1 MLPRLVERR
10 RSVVPQRRA
19 VGRVLRSVED
29 DGAAEQA
36 TRLERVAVGARH
48 ARARVRAARRASRVA
63 TAATDRSVFGQTAV
77 RYYLYWVYFKFSYY
91 IKSIRCVV
99 KF

>member
-1 MLPRLVERR
+1 M
-10 RSVVPQRRA
+10 
-19 VGRVLRSVED
+19 
-29 DGAAEQA
+29 
-36 TRLERVAVGARH
+36 
-48 ARARVRAARRASRVA
+48 RARVCAPRKFASRVA